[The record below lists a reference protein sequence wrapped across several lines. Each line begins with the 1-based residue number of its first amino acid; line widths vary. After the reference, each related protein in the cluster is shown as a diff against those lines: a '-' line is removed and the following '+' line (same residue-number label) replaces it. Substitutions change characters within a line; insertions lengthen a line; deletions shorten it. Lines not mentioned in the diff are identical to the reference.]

1 VQKKRILRI
10 FVGYQIVSDFHS
22 SDEIKELM
30 CNHIARLAEEKLDVC
45 IEFKFGDR
53 FLAGEY
59 LFSQVND
66 AILQSEITVFDISE
80 CNANVLIEV
89 GIAYGIR
96 KYCILLKNSASKE
109 IAKVP
114 SDISAFIYLEYK
126 KLHEIAGDILNAIE
140 AYTKSYIPSYFFFKE
155 LWNLNPTDT
164 VYIVCPELLKP
175 DERQNPELNEFLY
188 LGKYGDIDSFL
199 VLFASLSKLYP
210 NMNLKFCTS
219 REFNLL
225 PGNPHSENL
234 ILLGGPDYNEVT
246 RYYIEKRKISP
257 YEFIVIGEDEDEIGI
272 KHPHSESIYCASFEG
287 DEQLKCIMDYG
298 FFIKTKNPSNEHKK
312 LFMINGIHTYGVY
325 GAAKCFALHEDS
337 EYEVANNNCK
347 EVIFS
352 IGSGSCFAALFQV
365 NCVSNKIQTPC
376 LHKHDILAL

>member
-1 VQKKRILRI
+1 MQTKRAIRV
-10 FVGYQIVSDFHS
+10 FVGYQIGSVFHS

-30 CNHIARLAEEKLDVC
+30 CNRVTQLAEEKLN
-45 IEFKFGDR
+45 IRLEFRFGDK

-66 AILQSEITVFDISE
+66 AIIQSEIVIFDISE
-80 CNANVLIEV
+80 NNANVLIEV
-89 GIAYGIR
+89 GIAYGIK
-96 KYCILLKNSASKE
+96 KYCILLKNSASKKD
-109 IAKVP
+109 ARVP
-114 SDISAFIYLEYK
+114 SDISAFIYLEYN
-126 KLHEIAGDILNAIE
+126 KLEEIADDILNAVQ
-140 AYTKSYIPSYFFFKE
+140 AYIKGYIPSHFYFKE
-155 LWNLNPTDT
+155 LWSFNPTDT
-164 VYIVCPELLKP
+164 VYIVCPELLRP
-175 DERQNPELNEFLY
+175 EERQNPEINEFLY

-210 NMNLKFCTS
+210 NVNLKFCTS
-219 REFNLL
+219 KEFNML

-257 YEFIVIGEDEDEIGI
+257 YEFILLGEDEDEIGI
-272 KHPHSESIYCASFEG
+272 KHPHSDRIYCASFET

-298 FFIKTKNPSNEHKK
+298 FFVRTKNPSNEHKK
-312 LFMINGIHTYGVY
+312 LFMVNGIHTYGVY

-337 EYEVANNNCK
+337 DYEVANNNCK

-352 IGSGSCFAALFQV
+352 IGSNSCFAALFQV
-365 NCVSNKIQTPC
+365 NCVSNKIQTPS
-376 LHKHDILAL
+376 LHRHDLLAL